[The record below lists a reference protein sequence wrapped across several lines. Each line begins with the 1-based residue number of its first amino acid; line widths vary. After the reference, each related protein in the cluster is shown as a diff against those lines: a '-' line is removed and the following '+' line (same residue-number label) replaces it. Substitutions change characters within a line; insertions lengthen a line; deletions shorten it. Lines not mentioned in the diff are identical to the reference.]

1 MGLCVAISRL
11 YNIIHYEKAYFYYI
25 DEGKLEQELRSLSL
39 IRDSFRKIVITRDR
53 IKPRRTENGIL
64 IINLFDFLLKADAME
79 Q

>member
-1 MGLCVAISRL
+1 MKESW
-11 YNIIHYEKAYFYYI
+11 N
-25 DEGKLEQELRSLSL
+25 EGKLEQELRSLSL